1 MPISQTES
9 YLENTKYL
17 FLEESLIFLLTLKW
31 KHKEKAFWSVKTKTN
46 SSFAVKVT
54 GKSNHSFYCLFDE
67 SRSSDICTIMELKEL
82 NWLCKHTENV
92 KSSQPC
98 IQWILVLNQVK
109 HKFFHV
115 SIVNRLCKQ
124 EFADVS
130 KEAIPIVHP
139 RTSTSNILNRSG
151 KSICQ
156 LVQKLGERKKNIKR
170 YTLAYKR

>member
-82 NWLCKHTENV
+82 NWLCKHMKTSEAAN
-92 KSSQPC
+92 
-98 IQWILVLNQVK
+98 LVLRWIFVLNSVK
-109 HKFFHV
+109 CKFFHV
-115 SIVNRLCKQ
+115 SILL
-124 EFADVS
+124 
-130 KEAIPIVHP
+130 
-139 RTSTSNILNRSG
+139 STLYR
-151 KSICQ
+151 
-156 LVQKLGERKKNIKR
+156 IKR
-170 YTLAYKR
+170 QVGTTLNM